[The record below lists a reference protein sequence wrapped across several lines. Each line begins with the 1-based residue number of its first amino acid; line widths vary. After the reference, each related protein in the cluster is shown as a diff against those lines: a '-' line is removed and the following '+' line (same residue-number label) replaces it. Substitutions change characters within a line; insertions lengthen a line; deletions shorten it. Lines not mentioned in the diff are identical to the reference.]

1 MVIIAFIAL
10 VLLAAAVA
18 CGFVAVAEP
27 RVRRSE
33 KLGLIDVYGYT
44 TPTES
49 ELDVAPARRT
59 LDGIAG
65 TIGDF
70 LAARLTSL
78 REDEMQ
84 RRLIAAGYFRV
95 GARRFLGY
103 RVIVTVAAPIVA
115 IWLLLLF
122 GASGSVAAIFAIVAA
137 AVGWFAPGLILA
149 QRARRRLDQIDYAMP
164 ELIDLLVVI
173 LEAGVA
179 FSGAFRIAADRLGG
193 PLGDELRLTL
203 QEQNLGLSTLD
214 ALQNWMERCETPA
227 VQSFVRS
234 MVQGERLGISIGQI
248 LRNLALEMRKRR
260 RQAAEERA
268 HKATIKI
275 LFPLVLL
282 IFPAMFVIVLG
293 PAMFRII
300 DAFSNQ

>member
-1 MVIIAFIAL
+1 MVIIAFLAL
-10 VLLAAAVA
+10 ILLAIAIA

-44 TPTES
+44 SARES
-49 ELDVAPARRT
+49 DLDVAPARRT

-70 LAARLTSL
+70 LAARLSSL
-78 REDEMQ
+78 REDEIQ
-84 RRLIAAGYFRV
+84 RRLIAAGYFKI

-103 RVIVTVAAPIVA
+103 RFLFAVA
-115 IWLLLLF
+115 ITIAMLWLLLVL
-122 GASGSVAAIFAIVAA
+122 GASAGVAIVFAIVAA
-137 AVGWFAPGLILA
+137 GIGWVAPGLVLGR
-149 QRARRRLDQIDYAMP
+149 RARSRLEEIDYAMP

-179 FSGAFRIAADRLGG
+179 FTASFKIAAERIGG
-193 PLGDELRLTL
+193 PLGDELRLTM

-214 ALQNWMERCETPA
+214 AMRNWMARCETPA

-268 HKATIKI
+268 HKAVIKI

-300 DAFSNQ
+300 DAFSGH

>member
-1 MVIIAFIAL
+1 MVIVAFLAL
-10 VLLAAAVA
+10 VLLAVAIA

-33 KLGLIDVYGYT
+33 KLGLIDVYGYA

-65 TIGDF
+65 AIGDF
-70 LAARLTSL
+70 LAARSSSL
-78 REDEMQ
+78 REDEVQ
-84 RRLIAAGYFRV
+84 RRLVAAGFFKI

-103 RVIVTVAAPIVA
+103 RVLLAITVTLLLVWFLVVLGTSVGVA
-115 IWLLLLF
+115 I
-122 GASGSVAAIFAIVAA
+122 VFAIVGAGI
-137 AVGWFAPGLILA
+137 GWLAPGFILGR
-149 QRARRRLDQIDYAMP
+149 RARRRLEEIDYAMP

-179 FSGAFRIAADRLGG
+179 FTASFRIAAERLGG

-214 ALQNWMERCETPA
+214 ALQNWMDRCETPA

-234 MVQGERLGISIGQI
+234 MIQGERLGISIGQI

-268 HKATIKI
+268 HKAVIKI

-300 DAFSNQ
+300 DAFSGQ